1 MRTDRPGPDV
11 VVCGPASWNHV
22 VRVAELPA
30 PRPHMVLADGDVETM
45 GGTSAGKALHLV
57 DLGRSV
63 TLHTVLGSDLHA
75 ERIQGALTAAGVPLR
90 VCRVPGASER
100 HLNLMDPHG
109 GRLSIYLDLPAAPA
123 VDPVDGGCPDPGLR
137 DQLGGARAVVL
148 DLSQHSRDLIDVVRA
163 TEVPIWTDLH
173 DYDGN
178 SAFHRPF
185 AAAASYV
192 FMNADKL
199 HDPLALMHTLVSDG
213 ARIAVCTLGA
223 QGAVA
228 VDDRHEVHRVPA
240 APVAVV
246 VDTNGAGDAFM
257 AGFLHAHLSGSP
269 TPQALRAGAG
279 QAVRALGTVHLSP
292 LLDKESSR
300 PGEGYLDHA

>member
-1 MRTDRPGPDV
+1 M
-11 VVCGPASWNHV
+11 CGPASWNHV

-30 PRPHMVLADGDVETM
+30 PRPHMVLADGDVETV

-63 TLHTVLGSDLHA
+63 TLHTVLGGDVHA
-75 ERIQGALTAAGVPLR
+75 ERIRAALTAADVPLR

-109 GRLSIYLDLPAAPA
+109 GRLSIYLDVPEVPDRGLP
-123 VDPVDGGCPDPGLR
+123 DGGCPDPGLR
-137 DQLGGARAVVL
+137 EQLAGARAVVL
-148 DLSQHSRDLIDVVRA
+148 DLSEHSRDLIDGVRQ
-163 TEVPIWTDLH
+163 TGVPIWTDLH
-173 DYDGN
+173 DYDG
-178 SAFHRPF
+178 SSEFHRPF
-185 AAAASYV
+185 IDAASYV
-192 FMNADKL
+192 FMNADGL
-199 HDPLALMHTLVSDG
+199 DDPFAFMHTLVADG
-213 ARIAVCTLGA
+213 ADLAVCTLGA

-240 APVAVV
+240 APVAEV

-257 AGFLHAHLSGSP
+257 AGFLHAHLSGSS
-269 TPQALRAGAG
+269 TPQALRAGAQ
-279 QAVRALGTVHLSP
+279 QAVRALTTVHLSP

-300 PGEGYLDHA
+300 LGEGYLGHA